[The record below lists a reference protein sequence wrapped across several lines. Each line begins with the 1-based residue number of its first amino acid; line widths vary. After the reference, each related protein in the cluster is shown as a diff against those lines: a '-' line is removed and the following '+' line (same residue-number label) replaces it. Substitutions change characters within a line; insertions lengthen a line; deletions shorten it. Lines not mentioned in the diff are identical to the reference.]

1 MDFITHLPSS
11 SGKTTILVVVD
22 RLSKHAHF
30 SALGPRFSAPQVAAI
45 FLRDIVRLHGF
56 PSSIIS
62 DRDPIFISTFWKE
75 LFHLHGTTLALSSAY
90 HPQSDGQTEV
100 LNRCLEQ
107 YLRCFVA
114 DEPSAWLKYL
124 PWAEWH
130 YNTSWH
136 SVIRMSPYE
145 AVFGRPPPSL
155 LDYLVGTSSIAAVDD
170 LLQSQTS
177 LLQTLRDNLKR
188 AQQRMQDQ
196 TNAKRHDMSFRR
208 VIGCIF
214 VSNLIG
220 RPRWLT
226 AKTTSS
232 LAVFM
237 GRFVLWLVSVL
248 WPINSTY
255 RRMPEST
262 MFSMFPNLNGAMA
275 SHPHTLFRYQ
285 PSLSMASH
293 YCSQL
298 QS

>member
-11 SGKTTILVVVD
+11 SGKTTILVVLD

-107 YLRCFVA
+107 YLRCFIA
-114 DEPSAWLKYL
+114 DQPFAWLKYL
-124 PWAEWH
+124 AWAEWH

-136 SVIRMSPYE
+136 SAIRMPPYE

-196 TNAKRHDMSFRR
+196 TNAKCHDISF
-208 VIGCIF
+208 
-214 VSNLIG
+214 
-220 RPRWLT
+220 
-226 AKTTSS
+226 
-232 LAVFM
+232 
-237 GRFVLWLVSVL
+237 
-248 WPINSTY
+248 
-255 RRMPEST
+255 
-262 MFSMFPNLNGAMA
+262 
-275 SHPHTLFRYQ
+275 
-285 PSLSMASH
+285 
-293 YCSQL
+293 
-298 QS
+298 